1 MLQGK
6 SRFLRVIYNR
16 FPFLY
21 MQPHSV
27 YLRGLFASTLSGD
40 SNIAWNILRLVWFLQ
55 PSSKAYD
62 SMQYVFE
69 LSTMFT
75 SYY

>member
-21 MQPHSV
+21 M
-27 YLRGLFASTLSGD
+27 SGD